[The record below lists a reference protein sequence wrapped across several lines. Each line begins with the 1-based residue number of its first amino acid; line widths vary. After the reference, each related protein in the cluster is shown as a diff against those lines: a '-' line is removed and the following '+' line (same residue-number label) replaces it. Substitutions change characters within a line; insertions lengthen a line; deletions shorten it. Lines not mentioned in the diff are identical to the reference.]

1 MPVPTIAID
10 LEAIAENTRA
20 IVGRVAVEGVSVF
33 GVTKATGGL
42 PLVARAMRRG
52 GAVGIGESRIDNV
65 RRLRRGGIAC
75 PIMMLRIPSVTEA
88 PDVVRLCDISLNSE
102 AAVLQ
107 ALSRAAVE
115 QGRVHD
121 VIVMLEMG
129 DRREGVTADE
139 LMPLCEL
146 ALASPGVRLAGLG
159 ANFMCAS
166 GVLPTLPKL
175 EALCARVEEVEARFG
190 IRLDTVSGGNSAN
203 LPLMESARMPARINQ
218 LRIGAAILRG
228 ENSLTGAT
236 LPWLRGDAFTLEAEL
251 VEIKTKHSLP
261 EGETGRDAFGNVQTF
276 VDRGERVRGI
286 VNLGRVDIRPEGL
299 TAHDTDVE
307 ITAASSDHLIVDL
320 TGSKRF
326 AVGDPIRFDMDYGAL
341 VQAFLSPYL
350 EKHLIGRER
359 IAPRPGR
366 LRLNAPEAL
375 VMRTE
380 TADFLAEVR
389 DVGLA
394 TVVGGGAELG
404 DLPLWICAER
414 AETWERITTGFGDR
428 AELGLVWLDSELG
441 PAAAAEPES
450 LAIVGLRTATRAESD
465 LIRRREIVALT
476 MEDIDLIGIRE
487 AMRRALHRVTALTDG
502 FVLVLDASVGR
513 GMEPDDLEA
522 GLSYREC
529 STAMELVAASDGLK
543 AIALTGFDAEARPAA
558 LKAAYGYL
566 LSALGKRILR
576 RERESA

>member
-1 MPVPTIAID
+1 
-10 LEAIAENTRA
+10 
-20 IVGRVAVEGVSVF
+20 
-33 GVTKATGGL
+33 
-42 PLVARAMRRG
+42 
-52 GAVGIGESRIDNV
+52 
-65 RRLRRGGIAC
+65 
-75 PIMMLRIPSVTEA
+75 
-88 PDVVRLCDISLNSE
+88 
-102 AAVLQ
+102 
-107 ALSRAAVE
+107 
-115 QGRVHD
+115 
-121 VIVMLEMG
+121 
-129 DRREGVTADE
+129 
-139 LMPLCEL
+139 
-146 ALASPGVRLAGLG
+146 
-159 ANFMCAS
+159 MCAS

-175 EALCARVEEVEARFG
+175 EALCERVEEVEARFG

-203 LPLMESARMPARINQ
+203 LPLMDTARMPARINQ

-228 ENSLTGAT
+228 ENSLTGAI

-299 TAHDTDVE
+299 TAHDPDVE
-307 ITAASSDHLIVDL
+307 TTAASSDHLIVDL

-326 AVGDPIRFDMDYGAL
+326 AVGDPIRFDLDYGAL
-341 VQAFLSPYL
+341 VQAFLSPYV
-350 EKHLIGRER
+350 EKHLTGREK
-359 IAPRPGR
+359 IAPRPSR
-366 LRLNAPEAL
+366 LRLVAPEAL
-375 VMRTE
+375 AVRAE

-394 TVVGGGAELG
+394 TAVGGSAELG

-414 AETWERITTGFGDR
+414 AETWERITTGIGDR
-428 AELGLVWLDSELG
+428 TELGLVWLDSEIG
-441 PAAAAEPES
+441 PAAAAEPEL

-465 LIRRREIVALT
+465 LIRRRGIVALT

-529 STAMELVAASDGLK
+529 STAMELVAASSGLK
-543 AIALTGFDAEARPAA
+543 AVALTGFDADARPAT
-558 LKAAYGYL
+558 LRAAYGYL